1 MKFVA
6 LALALVAADHPM
18 VCEPVESDG
27 GTATGRVLRA
37 CEAALREERDK
48 TFACEKALAEY
59 RPARLFCPV
68 CGRRC
73 DACPDVDAHGWAP
86 HVVICRESS
95 LKAADLAVCAPEL
108 FDNGVPH

>member
-1 MKFVA
+1 MKFVV
-6 LALALVAADHPM
+6 LALSLVAADHPM

-73 DACPDVDAHGWAP
+73 DEFDRDARVAEE
-86 HVVICRESS
+86 I
-95 LKAADLAVCAPEL
+95 ADRPRKKR
-108 FDNGVPH
+108 NRQ